1 MKSSNF
7 LLLYFFY
14 YIYCKL
20 LSAINQKTVLPISN
34 VGYLV
39 LAFLRVDPNSRPFI
53 WDLLKNVK
61 LQFDFLCT
69 LQLCFIFC

>member
-53 WDLLKNVK
+53 
-61 LQFDFLCT
+61 
-69 LQLCFIFC
+69 